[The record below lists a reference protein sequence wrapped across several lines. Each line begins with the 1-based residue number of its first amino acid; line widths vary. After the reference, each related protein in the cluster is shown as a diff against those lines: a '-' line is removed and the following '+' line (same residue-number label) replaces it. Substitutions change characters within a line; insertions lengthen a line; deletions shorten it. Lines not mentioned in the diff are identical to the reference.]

1 MSQPAYRYCPMC
13 RAPLEKSDT
22 ECPKCAVI
30 LADLGHTNERPAKGV
45 KTVGHDSN
53 PNDPNCLSCNQ
64 PNASI
69 FPGVLRGGG
78 RGYCSECY
86 RRMRSTGFTGQTEEG
101 SSFAED
107 LKHLLKATV
116 ERVRAAR

>member
-1 MSQPAYRYCPMC
+1 MAQFPCPECEAEIGPNASRCKSCGWEARKAMPSSPLVGSSQPGR
-13 RAPLEKSDT
+13 
-22 ECPKCAVI
+22 
-30 LADLGHTNERPAKGV
+30 
-45 KTVGHDSN
+45 HDSN
-53 PNDPNCLSCNQ
+53 SNDPICKSCSQ

-86 RRMRSTGFTGQTEEG
+86 RRMRAGGFTSQTEEG

-116 ERVRAAR
+116 ERVRARG